1 MEEFVLKQLEESEA
15 LLTGHFLLS
24 SGRHSNRYCQCAKL
38 LQYPARAEKV
48 VAEIVKK
55 LQGVEIDCVVGPA
68 MGGVIVSYELGR
80 QLGKRTIFTERENN
94 IMTLRRGFEVKKG
107 EKILISEDVITTGK
121 SSIETIQ
128 VLEQHGAEVVGVAC
142 VVNRS
147 TQPFPY
153 PIYDAIQLHIES
165 WESSE
170 CPLCQQ
176 GIPFIKPGSRKIES

>member
-1 MEEFVLKQLEESEA
+1 
-15 LLTGHFLLS
+15 
-24 SGRHSNRYCQCAKL
+24 
-38 LQYPARAEKV
+38 
-48 VAEIVKK
+48 
-55 LQGVEIDCVVGPA
+55 
-68 MGGVIVSYELGR
+68 
-80 QLGKRTIFTERENN
+80 
-94 IMTLRRGFEVKKG
+94 MTLRRGFEVKKG

-128 VLEQHGAEVVGVAC
+128 VLEQYGAEVVGVAC

-176 GIPFIKPGSRKIES
+176 GIPFIKPGSRKIEP